1 MRMKRLTRGFAMAA
15 CLAASAC
22 SSAPGDPD
30 GGSLTAV
37 VPTDAASIIGD
48 IAQVERTGG
57 RLRILVEQ
65 IPTRSAGYPIAWI
78 AVNRDTNVVQRAGGS
93 LSRGSSAELVVG
105 MRVQAWF
112 TGPVAES
119 YPVQATAGTVLIER

>member
-1 MRMKRLTRGFAMAA
+1 
-15 CLAASAC
+15 
-22 SSAPGDPD
+22 
-30 GGSLTAV
+30 
-37 VPTDAASIIGD
+37 VPTEAASIIGD

-78 AVNRDTNVVQRAGGS
+78 AVEPRTAVVERAGS
-93 LSRGSSAELVVG
+93 SVSRGSSAELAVG

>member
-1 MRMKRLTRGFAMAA
+1 MKRLTVLFVAA
-15 CLAASAC
+15 CVAASAC
-22 SSAPGDPD
+22 SSAPGEPD
-30 GGSLTAV
+30 GASLTVV

-57 RLRILVEQ
+57 GLRILVQQ
-65 IPTRSAGYPIAWI
+65 IPTRSAGYPVAWI
-78 AVNRDTNVVQRAGGS
+78 AVNGGTDVVQRAGET
-93 LSRGSSAELVVG
+93 LSRGSSRELAVG

-119 YPVQATAGTVLIER
+119 YPVQATAGTILVER